1 MNNADTTLKLAGRR
15 SEDAEVELELQE
27 TVSEELRASLDA
39 VADGEATR
47 SLEKVA
53 RDQGLSW

>member
-15 SEDAEVELELQE
+15 SEDAEAELELQE

-47 SLEKVA
+47 SLGK
-53 RDQGLSW
+53 GGT

>member
-15 SEDAEVELELQE
+15 SEDAEAELELQE